1 MKTYINYYGGYLT
14 RAPGGG
20 EQSRWGWWKEWG
32 GGRGVS
38 SKSQVWGDS
47 LNDLVIKKLLLEV
60 ILYLRLDVAFILR
73 SFNGILQSDETEGL
87 VVSEI

>member
-1 MKTYINYYGGYLT
+1 M
-14 RAPGGG
+14 
-20 EQSRWGWWKEWG
+20 
-32 GGRGVS
+32 S